1 MISPFLCFYGN
12 GGLREKF
19 GWGSELIGMTAIEF
33 VRILSNSK
41 EWLRTISLIA
51 IAEASTRT
59 LTPELETFGVFLAN
73 KRTWKSDVP
82 RFLST
87 LDHAFDCDVGERD
100 RGAGR
105 LARSSG

>member
-1 MISPFLCFYGN
+1 
-12 GGLREKF
+12 
-19 GWGSELIGMTAIEF
+19 MTAIEF

-100 RGAGR
+100 RVQADQHLFLR
-105 LARSSG
+105 FRRPHHARELLPDTSK